1 MKLGGLMRRYSILG
15 WLRVFLLLVL
25 VLILAL
31 YLLLSSTRSVD
42 WQNPV
47 VVRIYPIN
55 ADGDAVTQSYVEQL
69 DDRSFDDI
77 ETFFAREG
85 YRYRIGLSAPVS
97 VDLAPS
103 IDSQPPKTP
112 TQASI
117 VEALWWAIKMR
128 FWVWWQDGWQ
138 ANDAD
143 VRIFMS
149 FYAPGNPQGQQ
160 HSLGLQK
167 GNIGLVNGYADPE
180 HQGINNFVAAH
191 ELLHTLGASD
201 KYDMKTGKP
210 LWPDGFADPVKEPLF
225 PQQRAEI
232 MGGRVQV
239 TPGWSLLPPSLSHA
253 IIGSATAIEIGWLGP
268 VAIRSESDSQA
279 APQSAQ
285 SSAAE

>member
-1 MKLGGLMRRYSILG
+1 MRRNSLLG
-15 WLRVFLLLVL
+15 WLRVILLLVL

-31 YLLLSSTRSVD
+31 YLLLSSSRSVD

-55 ADGDAVTQSYVEQL
+55 ADGREVTQSYVDRL
-69 DDRSFDDI
+69 DDASFDDI
-77 ETFFAREG
+77 ETFFSREG
-85 YRYRIGLSAPVS
+85 YRYRIGLKTPVQVEIAPL
-97 VDLAPS
+97 VDSL
-103 IDSQPPKTP
+103 PPKTP
-112 TQASI
+112 TEASI

-128 FWVWWQDGWQ
+128 LWVWWLDGWQ
-138 ANDAD
+138 ASDAD

-167 GNIGLVNGYADPE
+167 GNIGLVNGYADAQR
-180 HQGINNFVAAH
+180 QGINNFVAVH
-191 ELLHTLGASD
+191 ELMHTLGASD
-201 KYDMKTGKP
+201 KYDMETGKP

-268 VAIRSESDSQA
+268 AAIGSETGVESGRNSGYQ
-279 APQSAQ
+279 
-285 SSAAE
+285 